1 MGIAAHTIDLTPEQ
15 ALRLHLMDLLIPMLG
30 DRKIDCVLAES
41 NFLYNSVMSVE
52 SRVQFDLLDDDQS
65 SDASG
70 DTYPALLNQKHLS
83 HLTSGQL
90 RYLRMV
96 QQILGLRNGRD
107 IEAVRKDADK
117 MYHAILQ
124 FSPKCKQAKLDAL
137 EQRLKADANVPH
149 VPQ

>member
-1 MGIAAHTIDLTPEQ
+1 
-15 ALRLHLMDLLIPMLG
+15 
-30 DRKIDCVLAES
+30 
-41 NFLYNSVMSVE
+41 
-52 SRVQFDLLDDDQS
+52 
-65 SDASG
+65 
-70 DTYPALLNQKHLS
+70 
-83 HLTSGQL
+83 
-90 RYLRMV
+90 MV